1 MTVSRRRDVLGLAAF
16 VVMCFGVSL
25 LGGRATLPALAH
37 WYPEL
42 SKPAWTPPAWVF
54 GPVWTLLYP
63 MVAVAG
69 WLAWREGRSRGGTL
83 VYLLQLTLNA
93 AWPWI
98 FFGERRIGW
107 ALVCVDRTRPGDPG
121 HDPGVLACEPRCR
134 GAAAAIPGLGR
145 LRQRPERCR
154 LVAQL
159 GRSDFSGSS
168 GVQ

>member
-1 MTVSRRRDVLGLAAF
+1 MSVSRRRDILGLAAF

-42 SKPAWTPPAWVF
+42 AKPAWTPPNWVF

-63 MVAVAG
+63 MLAVAG

-93 AWPWI
+93 AWPFV
-98 FFGERRIGW
+98 FFGQQRIGW
-107 ALVCVDRTRPGDPG
+107 ALLCIAALW
-121 HDPGVLACEPRCR
+121 LAILGTLVAFWRVSR
-134 GAAAAIPGLGR
+134 GAAILLVPYLAWVGFAAALNAAIWWMN
-145 LRQRPERCR
+145 
-154 LVAQL
+154 
-159 GRSDFSGSS
+159 
-168 GVQ
+168 